1 MRTEVVIGKIKEV
14 QRVAALQSLTS
25 PNGYTEFEFGKSC
38 GIIKGLELAL
48 QVIAKDEEEAKKAED
63 NFNG

>member
-14 QRVAALQSLTS
+14 QGAAALQSLTS
-25 PNGYTEFEFGKSC
+25 PNGKTEFDFGTAC

-48 QVIAKDEEEAKKAED
+48 QVIEKDAEEAKKDEGR
-63 NFNG
+63 FNG